1 MVEGARHGTS
11 QVEEDEE
18 RSFRQSNRPHRKVPG
33 LRWLIASLLCA
44 ATIVNYLDRQLL
56 SVVAPLLRHDL
67 HLSNTQYSYA
77 IDSFLVAY
85 AAMFTIGGWIVDR
98 LNTRRGLALSL
109 GIWSLASM
117 CHAFVIGIWD
127 LCLYRFLLGVS
138 EPGNFTAGIKAV
150 SAWFPTRER
159 GIAIGF
165 VVSGTGI
172 GAVVA
177 PPLALWLALHFGWRT
192 AFLVPSFGGLLL
204 LPLWWTIYREPA
216 RHLWLTERE
225 REHIFQGGKPDR
237 LRTITVPW
245 SRLLHFRQSWAF
257 VAARFFADP
266 LGNFY
271 WFWIPSFLVAAKALS
286 LGTLTKWLWV
296 PYVLQGA
303 GQLSGG
309 YFSGFLIHRGIGP
322 LLARKLGLSIALVL
336 SPFALLS
343 LRASRASEILVIL
356 SVAMFGMGWWGA
368 NYNSALMD
376 AIPQSSVS
384 SVSGLA
390 GTAGA
395 LSSILVTWFTGYVVD
410 RGSYAAAFWVNCL
423 LMVLSVGAT
432 WLLLRTPISNDSQH
446 VTQVSEIRSTV

>member
-1 MVEGARHGTS
+1 MVKGEPPWMSRAESGNEFRPPPDGARH
-11 QVEEDEE
+11 
-18 RSFRQSNRPHRKVPG
+18 KVVG
-33 LRWLIASLLCA
+33 LRWFIASLLCL

-56 SVVAPLLRHDL
+56 SVVAPMLRHDL
-67 HLSNTQYSYA
+67 HLSNTQYAYA
-77 IDSFLVAY
+77 IDSFLVSY

-109 GIWSLASM
+109 GIWSVASL
-117 CHAFVIGIWD
+117 CHTFVVGIWD

-138 EPGNFTAGIKAV
+138 EPGNFTAGIKAI
-150 SAWFPTRER
+150 SAWFPTKER
-159 GIAIGF
+159 GVAIGL

-192 AFLVPSFGGLLL
+192 AFLVPSLGGFLL
-204 LPLWWTIYREPA
+204 LPLWWWVYREPA
-216 RHLWLTERE
+216 DHPWLTPNE
-225 REHIFQGGKPDR
+225 REHILQGGETDR
-237 LRTITVPW
+237 LRTMTVPW
-245 SRLLHFRQSWAF
+245 SRLLHFRQSWSF
-257 VAARFFADP
+257 IAARFFADP

-271 WFWIPSFLVAAKALS
+271 WFWIPSFLVSAKGLS
-286 LGTLTKWLWV
+286 LATLAKWLWV

-309 YFSGFLIHRGIGP
+309 YFSGYLISRGLNP
-322 LLARKLGLSIALVL
+322 LLARKLGLTVALVL
-336 SPFALLS
+336 SPVALLS
-343 LRASRASEILVIL
+343 LRVSQVSEILVML

-390 GTAGA
+390 GTAGSI
-395 LSSILVTWFTGYVVD
+395 SSVLVTWFTGYVVD
-410 RGSYAAAFWVNCL
+410 RGSYTAAFWLNCS
-423 LMVLSVGAT
+423 LMVLSVSAS
-432 WLLLRTPISNDSQH
+432 WLLLRTPVDEPQPQLTTGI
-446 VTQVSEIRSTV
+446 E